1 MFTNMTFEH
10 PLNERVRTFL
20 RLEYLLD
27 KVAYFLPQEDLW
39 TSRVTVEGLLDIL
52 AITARTDIKTEL
64 LKELDR
70 NSGALNRVQRG
81 LEEDSSETLGET
93 LDDLRQ
99 ATSGLY
105 ELTGPIG
112 QALRQDDFLK
122 GIAKRSSIPGGTCSF
137 DLSQYHYW
145 LQQPP
150 ELRQRQLHTWIES
163 LQPMNDAIT
172 LALSLIRTSAAPR
185 EVTAVGGFF
194 QETLNPQTPAQLL
207 RVTLD
212 DNDHLFPEISGH
224 KTRFS
229 IRFIDMGET
238 GQPLPW
244 REDTTFTLTCCVF

>member
-1 MFTNMTFEH
+1 MSKNMTFEH
-10 PLNERVRTFL
+10 PLNERVRIFL

-27 KVAYFLPQEDLW
+27 KVAHFLPQEDLR
-39 TSRVTVEGLLDIL
+39 TSRVAVEGLLDIL

-81 LEEDSSETLGET
+81 PEEDSSKTLGET

-150 ELRQRQLHTWIES
+150 ELRQRQLRTWIES

-194 QETLNPQTPAQLL
+194 QETLNRQAPAQLL
-207 RVTLD
+207 RITLD

-244 REDTTFTLTCCVF
+244 CEDTTFTLTCCVF